1 MLKCRLDFDPHEIL
15 GIIETPPVVLVGD
28 PPHYGRDIAAS
39 DISPQQTAAHHSY
52 YGARI
57 ELLKQ
62 GFLTGGSLHVY
73 DIASAYPAAMVEF
86 PSLASGEWIQ
96 KLGHDL
102 SARSISELRATLE
115 AASCVSMFKIR
126 FQFPTYERYHPDPRK
141 AVFTPFY
148 RLPYRDKRGGILFPS
163 SGYGWYMRDDVL
175 AAIAWL
181 ERFVPD
187 FPRQTDKHHRMTT
200 FEIEEAWIFRPAD
213 ERANKRPFD
222 FIADHFV
229 ERRQIKETA
238 ERTGGYDIREKTIK
252 LSLNSRY
259 GKLAQSVGGDGDAP
273 SVANPT
279 TPRLRRPHAAVVS
292 SKQLL

>member
-39 DISPQQTAAHHSY
+39 DISSQQTAAHHSY

-86 PSLASGEWIQ
+86 PSLAAGEWINEP
-96 KLGHDL
+96 GH
-102 SARSISELRATLE
+102 SFARASLRELRAAVE

-126 FQFPTYERYHPDPRK
+126 YQFPTYERYHPDARK
-141 AVFTPFY
+141 AVFLPFY
-148 RLPYRDKRGGILFPS
+148 PLPYRDKRGGILFPS

-187 FPRQTDKHHRMTT
+187 FPRPTDKQHRMTV
-200 FEIEEAWIFRPAD
+200 FEIEGAWIFQSAH
-213 ERANKRPFD
+213 EGRANERPFN
-222 FIADHFV
+222 FIAGHFV

-238 ERTGGYDIREKTIK
+238 ERTGRYDIREKTIK
-252 LSLNSRY
+252 LSLNSIY
-259 GKLAQSVGGDGDAP
+259 GKLAQSVGGTETRHR
-273 SVANPT
+273 SLIPT
-279 TPRLRRPHAAVVS
+279 TPRRRRPLAAVVS
-292 SKQLL
+292 SKRL